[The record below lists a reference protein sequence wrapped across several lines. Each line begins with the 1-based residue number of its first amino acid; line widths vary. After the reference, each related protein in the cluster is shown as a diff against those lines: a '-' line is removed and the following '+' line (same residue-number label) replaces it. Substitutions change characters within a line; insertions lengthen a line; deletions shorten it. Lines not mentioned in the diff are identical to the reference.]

1 MMNKFLPIVFPVAL
15 CLSGTAQDTL
25 PRIPFSGMDL
35 TWINGQSRV
44 SDPPLVWKNKQGE
57 TLLTGSVYGDVY
69 YSFNFANPIDNTQTI
84 SSSIGRHNEVTLNL
98 VSVGIETGYRN
109 MIGRVW
115 LQTGSMLHIVQE
127 QDVSV
132 NKGKNTGT
140 GNLKFIREA
149 AAGYHFDKWHGIN
162 VEAGIFM
169 SYIGLE
175 SYLLNENWCYQRSMA
190 CEFTPFYFQ
199 GARVQLYPSRTLKQE
214 IWVLNGWQSYNSY
227 SRSPG
232 AGSSTYYRP
241 KESIQLA
248 ANFYVGRDTPMP
260 DTVGNQSNRLR
271 FHHDHS
277 AVIRYYNKPA
287 SRKISRA
294 AFSVNNHYGF
304 QKGLDAGDTVTAR
317 EHFMIGTSV
326 AHRIWML
333 RNKLGFSLRGD
344 YLVNGGNYLA
354 FVPSSV
360 APNDYSDILGSDP
373 YKPLQVFQAT
383 ATVDFLPNELV
394 TFRIEYGYRQSN
406 LPYFAGSGGTT
417 YPSGWSNGPVPV
429 AQWRPDLR
437 KTENRVTIAISFRL

>member
-1 MMNKFLPIVFPVAL
+1 
-15 CLSGTAQDTL
+15 
-25 PRIPFSGMDL
+25 
-35 TWINGQSRV
+35 
-44 SDPPLVWKNKQGE
+44 VWKNKQGE
-57 TLLTGSVYGDVY
+57 TLLTGTVYGDVY
-69 YSFNFANPIDNTQTI
+69 YNFNFANPVDNTQTI

-98 VSVGIETGYRN
+98 ASIGIETNYKN
-109 MIGRVW
+109 VIGRVW

-127 QDVSV
+127 TDASV

-162 VEAGIFM
+162 IEAGIFM

-175 SYLLNENWCYQRSMA
+175 SYLLNENWCYQRSMV

-199 GARVQLYPSRTLKQE
+199 GARVQLFPSRTLKQE
-214 IWVLNGWQSYNSY
+214 IWILNGWQSYSSY

-248 ANFYVGRDTPMP
+248 ANFYVGRDTPAP
-260 DTVGNQSNRLR
+260 DTLGRQSNRLR

-294 AFSVNNHYGF
+294 AFSINNHYGF
-304 QKGLDAGDTVTAR
+304 QKGLDAGDTVTSR

-333 RNKLGFSLRGD
+333 QNKLGFSLRGD

-354 FVPSSV
+354 FAPSAV
-360 APNDYSDILGSDP
+360 APNDYSDILNSDP

-383 ATVDFLPNELV
+383 ATFDFLPNEFV
-394 TFRIEYGYRQSN
+394 SFRIEYGYRKSN
-406 LPYFAGSGGTT
+406 LPYFPGSGGTT
-417 YPSGWSNGPVPV
+417 YPSGWSNGPVP
-429 AQWRPDLR
+429 ATPWRPDLR
-437 KTENRVTIAISFRL
+437 KQENRVTIAVSFRL